1 MIVEKTKE
9 LGDKQELQEAPA
21 SASVKIK
28 SANGFEYIFTLRD
41 LKAATLMFK
50 IEAMEKK
57 WLGLGWKPVA
67 QQTSFRSNPGAVQT
81 STKMCLE
88 HQIPMTEKISKT
100 SGKHYFS
107 HSEGVYPN
115 NQMCFGQ
122 GFTNKQPLPQTGEQY
137 PERQLRED
145 F

>member
-1 MIVEKTKE
+1 MTAEKAKE
-9 LGDKQELQEAPA
+9 LSETQELQEAPA

-28 SANGFEYIFTLRD
+28 STNGFEYIFTLRD
-41 LKAATLMFK
+41 LKASNLMFK
-50 IEAMEKK
+50 IEAMETK
-57 WLGLGWKPVA
+57 WLGLGWTPVA
-67 QQTSFRSNPGAVQT
+67 QQSGFRANPGVQAAP
-81 STKMCLE
+81 TKMCTV
-88 HQIPMTEKISKT
+88 HQVPMTEKISKT

-122 GFTNKQPLPQTGEQY
+122 GFSTKQPLPQTGEQY
-137 PERQLRED
+137 PERQIED